1 MFILIYGKDAF
12 RSREKLKETVK
23 KYQKGVQLDLF
34 LNILKA
40 DNLSFQDF
48 KDELRQLSMFK
59 EPQIVV
65 LRNTFWDIEFRTE
78 FLKESEGL
86 KKYKNNDKIFIF
98 FEEKS
103 DFLIGDLLKFFK
115 NQGQLYKFDF
125 LKPAALKDWAQKKI
139 SNLGAK
145 IDSSAL
151 TLLVN
156 STSSDLWR
164 MSAEINKLV
173 AYRGTNKAIREKDV
187 ELLVRPKIEVG
198 IFKTIDAIAA
208 KDRKTAL
215 ALLYK
220 HLEKGDSP
228 FYILTMIN
236 FQFRNLLLV
245 KDLEAMSLPEI
256 TTALKP
262 MHPFVIRKSLWLAE
276 KFTIQELERIY
287 VKLFQM
293 DLAVKTGKIKP
304 EMALELLIAD
314 I

>member
-1 MFILIYGKDAF
+1 
-12 RSREKLKETVK
+12 
-23 KYQKGVQLDLF
+23 
-34 LNILKA
+34 
-40 DNLSFQDF
+40 
-48 KDELRQLSMFK
+48 
-59 EPQIVV
+59 
-65 LRNTFWDIEFRTE
+65 
-78 FLKESEGL
+78 
-86 KKYKNNDKIFIF
+86 
-98 FEEKS
+98 
-103 DFLIGDLLKFFK
+103 
-115 NQGQLYKFDF
+115 

-276 KFTIQELERIY
+276 KFTIQELEKIY